1 MLIRWLAAIA
11 LFATLAACEAGG
23 SMTPPP
29 ARAVPPPPLASAA
42 DAPAAALAG
51 GRSTTLA
58 PASAG
63 SRRYAL
69 VFGNGAYAH
78 GDALAGAPRDAAL
91 IASALRER
99 GYEVLLAI
107 DRDLDGM
114 REDVA
119 AFETMSADAE
129 LRVLYFAGHGF
140 EFEHANYLMPV
151 DLPAA
156 IGKLDR
162 QAVRNN
168 GVRLDE
174 LVWTLGQGTP
184 ALVAIIDACRVA
196 PARGVQAA
204 RALGELSPARGTI
217 LAYAT
222 APGRVALDSLRS
234 YGVDADH
241 SPYSYFLASAL
252 GSREVAS
259 WDQAFLSAASIVMQQ
274 THGAQQPWMNA
285 QVDRFPQVGAPAAS
299 TDPARAGTTTLLG
312 LEISPERRAAGRY
325 WARQAQLA
333 RTMAQDGSRTDA
345 SLEEQAAR
353 GESNA
358 ALALATRAWERG
370 DTADALRRLEVLA
383 RAGHAVARTD
393 LGTLLHSLKA
403 SDSEGHVARY
413 WWQLASAQGI
423 GEARAKLALAGNG
436 DDEAAMMEFMRG
448 LVETHEAFAPA
459 GAGADP

>member
-1 MLIRWLAAIA
+1 MIRWLASIA
-11 LFATLAACEAGG
+11 LFSALAACEAGG
-23 SMTPPP
+23 S
-29 ARAVPPPPLASAA
+29 APPPLARAIPAPQPTANAPVAA
-42 DAPAAALAG
+42 QAS

-69 VFGNGAYAH
+69 VFGNGAYGH

-91 IASALRER
+91 IAGALQER
-99 GYEVLLAI
+99 GYEVLLAV
-107 DRDLDGM
+107 DRDLEGM

-119 AFETMSADAE
+119 AFDAMSADAE

-174 LVWTLGQGTP
+174 LVWTLEQGAP

-196 PARGVQAA
+196 PARGAQAA
-204 RALGELSPARGTI
+204 RALGELTPARGTI

-222 APGRVALDSLRS
+222 APGHVALDSLRG

-252 GSREVAS
+252 RSREVAS

-274 THGAQQPWMNA
+274 TRGAQQPWMNA
-285 QVDRFPQVGAPAAS
+285 QVDHFPQVGALPAAAS
-299 TDPARAGTTTLLG
+299 AQPGTATLLG
-312 LEISPERRAAGRY
+312 LEITAERRAAGRY
-325 WARQAQLA
+325 WARQEQAARTLA
-333 RTMAQDGSRTDA
+333 RDGNRTDA
-345 SLEEQAAR
+345 SLEDQAAR
-353 GESNA
+353 GDANA
-358 ALALATRAWERG
+358 ALALAARAWDRG
-370 DTADALRRLEVLA
+370 DAADALRRLEPIA
-383 RAGHAVARTD
+383 RDGHAVARSD
-393 LGTLLHSLKA
+393 LGTLLHSLQA
-403 SDSEGHVARY
+403 SDSEGHTARY

-423 GEARAKLALAGNG
+423 GEARAKLALAAAGTG
-436 DDEAAMMEFMRG
+436 DGEAPLEEFMRG
-448 LVETHEAFAPA
+448 LMETHEAFAPVDA
-459 GAGADP
+459 GSDP